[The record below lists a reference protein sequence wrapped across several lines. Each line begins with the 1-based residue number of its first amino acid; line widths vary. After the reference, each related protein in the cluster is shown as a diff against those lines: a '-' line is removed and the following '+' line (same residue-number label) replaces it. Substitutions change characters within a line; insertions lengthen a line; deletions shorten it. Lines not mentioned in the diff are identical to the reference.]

1 MTKIDLEQFEGHTKG
16 PWHYHF
22 FDGIDEKYHSA
33 TWADFGIQLPVK
45 YGADVKLIAAAPEL
59 LKEVKRLRKEL
70 EDEISVS
77 QALLE
82 ETCNSPTF
90 DWKGLVAKMVEHDT
104 MWIDEEGN
112 SRWAYE
118 KEE

>member
-1 MTKIDLEQFEGHTKG
+1 MTKIDLESRIGECQNLRQLILDF
-16 PWHYHF
+16 
-22 FDGIDEKYHSA
+22 IDTASDDEDERAWQRHLETYEA
-33 TWADFGIQLPVK
+33 
-45 YGADVKLIAAAPEL
+45 L
-59 LKEVKRLRKEL
+59 LEEVKRLRKEL
-70 EDEISVS
+70 ENEISVS